1 MENLRG
7 TFKTIEDLPL
17 MLSLKDVANV
27 LQISEPKA
35 REIVYSEGFPIIN
48 RKLTGR
54 RILVPKQGFINWLES
69 QYQYE
74 NKEI

>member
-1 MENLRG
+1 MFTDLQ
-7 TFKTIEDLPL
+7 DLPVF
-17 MLSLKDVANV
+17 LSIKDVAKV

-35 REIVYSEGFPIIN
+35 REIVYSHGFPILN

-54 RILVPKQGFINWLES
+54 RILIPKQGFINWIQE

-74 NKEI
+74 DKEV